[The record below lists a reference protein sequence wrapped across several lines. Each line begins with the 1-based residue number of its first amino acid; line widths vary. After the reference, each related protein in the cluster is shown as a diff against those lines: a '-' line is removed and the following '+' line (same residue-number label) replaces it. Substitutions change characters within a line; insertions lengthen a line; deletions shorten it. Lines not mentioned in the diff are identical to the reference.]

1 MSFPFSFL
9 ADAASQVAPVADKV
23 EAAKTAAAV
32 SMNPVVAGKN
42 PYVFGEMAISHEG
55 LLHAAVIIA
64 VAFTISHVVKR
75 VFSFVAERLGS
86 RRPLSGAALIA
97 LARSTHLFLFAV
109 TVRTLVPLKDDS
121 GEWHGLVDLSFGNW
135 TRVVDRCAVV
145 LIVVACTMA
154 LYHLVRVPVS
164 WFTAYASKT
173 ESKLDDV
180 LAPIFDNF
188 LKIFVILGGIIQL
201 ISSLTGSAPA
211 QIIAP
216 LAVGGLA
223 VGLAAQDTIKNF
235 FGSVMLIIDK
245 PFTLGEL
252 VDIGSHTGVVE
263 SLGLRSTRL
272 RSPEGHLVTVPN
284 GDLANRAI
292 RNIGA
297 RPNIR
302 QLFSVGLTYD
312 TSPEKLEEAVSI
324 IRALMEDH
332 EGLSPALPPRVH
344 LNNLGAYSIDIQ
356 VLYWY
361 HPADWWQFNA
371 YHQKLLLEIL
381 RRLGAAGI
389 SIAFPSQTIYHRAIG
404 AASESAQ
411 GDPGAAA
418 SRVK

>member
-1 MSFPFSFL
+1 MSFLFPVL
-9 ADAASQVAPVADKV
+9 AQVVAQAAPVLEKTKVAPVSPVAIPSIPPI
-23 EAAKTAAAV
+23 EGEELMRFGQFAV
-32 SMNPVVAGKN
+32 SHG
-42 PYVFGEMAISHEG
+42 G
-55 LLHAAVIIA
+55 LIQAAVI
-64 VAFTISHVVKR
+64 VGVTFVLSHVVKR
-75 VFSFVAERLGS
+75 VFAFVASRLGS
-86 RRPLSGAALIA
+86 RKPLIGVTLVA
-97 LARSTHLFLFAV
+97 LARSTHLFLFAI
-109 TVRTLVPLKDDS
+109 TVRALVPWRDVA
-121 GEWHGLVDLSFGNW
+121 GQWQRFVDVSFGNW
-135 TRVVDRCAVV
+135 TGPVDRCAAV

-164 WFTAYASKT
+164 WFAAHAAKT

-188 LKIFVILGGIIQL
+188 LKVFVVLGGFIQL
-201 ISSLTGSAPA
+201 IASISGSQPA

-245 PFTLGEL
+245 PFSLGEL

-272 RSPEGHLVTVPN
+272 RNPEGHLVTVPN

-312 TSPEKLEEAVSI
+312 TPPEKLEEAVSI
-324 IRALMEDH
+324 IRALFENH
-332 EGLSPALPPRVH
+332 EGLDPSLPPRVH

-356 VLYWY
+356 IIYWY

-371 YHQKLLLEIL
+371 YHQKKLLEIL
-381 RRLGAAGI
+381 RRLDAAGI
-389 SIAFPSQTIYHRAIG
+389 AIAFPSQTIYHQAVGNSPGDSG
-404 AASESAQ
+404 APAST
-411 GDPGAAA
+411 PP
-418 SRVK
+418 VK